1 MTDLD
6 FYQRLLALP
15 GLRVTAVDTE
25 PQRILVHGT
34 LTATPTPCPVC
45 GEPTA
50 VVNQYETRTV
60 QDLSISGKQVWLH
73 LRVPQ
78 LACLTCPRYFSASP
92 EWVMP
97 GKTYTRRQAEWI
109 FDMCAKQPFTEVAA
123 LVGLSHK
130 TVERLYYDMAEQQ
143 IDLAG
148 RYARVRKLGIDEVSH
163 RKGKRDFVCV
173 LTDLERGVRLDIL
186 PDRRKETLEAHFDA
200 LGPTFCAQIAVV
212 ACDIADGTS
221 AWRPYRDVAE
231 QCSPNAEVVIDRF
244 HVVKALN
251 ESLDRI
257 RKQLRRTQADEACFK
272 GIEWSLFKR
281 ADACGADEQ
290 ARLDEAFA
298 ASPLLGEAYRLRN
311 GFHALMDTSRTRD
324 VLASGL
330 ESWMAEAERLASAPV
345 NRFVGTLKRWLG
357 PISAFA
363 STGLTNAVTEGLN
376 NYLRYFKRISF
387 GLPNFEHMRVRVLMA
402 TA

>member
-1 MTDLD
+1 MTDLE
-6 FYQRLLALP
+6 FYQRLLDLP

-25 PQRILVHGT
+25 TQRILVHGT
-34 LTATPTPCPVC
+34 LAADPTPCPVC

-50 VVNQYETRTV
+50 ILNQYEARKV
-60 QDLSISGKQVWLH
+60 QDLSISGKEVWLH

-78 LACLTCPRYFSASP
+78 LACLTCPRYFSTPP
-92 EWVMP
+92 EWIMP
-97 GKTYTRRQAEWI
+97 GKTYTRRQAKWI
-109 FDMCAKQPFTEVAA
+109 FEMCAKQPFTEVAA

-173 LTDLERGVRLDIL
+173 LTDLERGVQLDIL
-186 PDRRKETLEAHFDA
+186 PDRRRATLEAHFEA
-200 LGPTFCAQIAVV
+200 LGPAFCDRITVV
-212 ACDIADGTS
+212 AMDM
-221 AWRPYRDVAE
+221 WRPYRDVAE
-231 QCSPNAEVVIDRF
+231 QCFPNAEVVIDRF

-251 ESLDRI
+251 DALDRI
-257 RKQLRRTQADEACFK
+257 RKHLRREHADTDCFK
-272 GIEWSLFKR
+272 NIKWSLFKR
-281 ADACGADEQ
+281 AEACSADEQ
-290 ARLDEAFA
+290 ERLDKAFA

-311 GFHALMDTSRTRD
+311 AFHALMDASRERD
-324 VLASGL
+324 ALASGL
-330 ESWMAEAERLASAPV
+330 EAWSCEAERLGSAPV
-345 NRFVGTLKRWLG
+345 NRFVGTLTRWLG

>member
-6 FYQRLLALP
+6 FYQRLLDLP
-15 GLRVTAVDTE
+15 GLHVTAVDTE

-34 LTATPTPCPVC
+34 LAAKPTPCPVC

-50 VVNQYETRTV
+50 VINQYETRKV
-60 QDLSISGKQVWLH
+60 QDLSISGKEVWLH

-78 LACLTCPRYFSASP
+78 LACTMCPRYFVTPP
-92 EWVMP
+92 EWIMP
-97 GKTYTRRQAEWI
+97 GKTYTHRQAKWVFE
-109 FDMCAKQPFTEVAA
+109 MCAKQPFTEVAA
-123 LVGLSHK
+123 LIGLSHK
-130 TVERLYYDMAEQQ
+130 TVERLYYDMAEEQ

-148 RYARVRKLGIDEVSH
+148 RYVRVHKLGIDEVSH

-173 LTDLERGVRLDIL
+173 LTDLERGVQLDIL
-186 PDRRKETLEAHFDA
+186 PDRKKETLEAHFRA
-200 LGPTFCAQIAVV
+200 LGPAFCAQIEVV
-212 ACDIADGTS
+212 ACDM
-221 AWRPYRDVAE
+221 WRPYRDVAE
-231 QCSPNAEVVIDRF
+231 QCFPNAEVVIDRF

-251 ESLDRI
+251 EALDRI
-257 RKQLRRTQADEACFK
+257 RKQLRRARADAACFK
-272 GIEWSLFKR
+272 GIKWSLFKR
-281 ADACGADEQ
+281 DEVCSTDEK

-298 ASPLLGEAYRLRN
+298 ESSLLNEAYRLRN
-311 GFHALMDTSRTRD
+311 AFHALMDTSRDRAT
-324 VLASGL
+324 LAAGL
-330 ESWMAEAERLASAPV
+330 TAWAQEAEQLESAPV
-345 NRFVGTLKRWLG
+345 NRFLGTLSRWLV